1 MIRIEVI
8 KSIYLLEIYTV
19 RSSGFRQRSS
29 HVLTYSKL
37 LSLQLFYSCQ
47 MSLILCVIFNFFNEN
62 FCSIFE
68 FLFQTQKT
76 KQQFHS
82 GRWH

>member
-82 GRWH
+82 GR